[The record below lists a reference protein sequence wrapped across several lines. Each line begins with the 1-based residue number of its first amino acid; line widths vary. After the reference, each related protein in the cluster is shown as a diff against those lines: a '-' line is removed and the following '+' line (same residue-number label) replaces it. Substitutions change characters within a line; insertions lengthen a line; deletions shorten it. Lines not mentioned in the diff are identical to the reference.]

1 MGIYDMLY
9 DWQKKIVDT
18 YLNKQSYGIWLKCGL
33 GKTPIS
39 LAFAEQLQC
48 DKIIVVSINAKAT
61 EDINVKGSFLWWLDK
76 SQTKYI
82 TYDKSNNLLL
92 EANEKPNKH
101 DAVLTNNPECYIINY
116 EALYNRKQTSKKD
129 KRLTLK
135 DDLINFISNAR
146 GQRVALILDE
156 SHRIKDIN
164 SLACKSVYKIK
175 ELCEYLNIDL
185 HCYLLS
191 GTPWSAGF
199 EDLYAQLKLLGCT
212 WSKTMFLDTFCIRGH
227 YPSLASWQQP
237 IVGYKNIELLF
248 ELIHKYAITIE
259 TESVIK
265 LPEQIFV
272 DIEIPQSEYFK
283 VFLSETMKTDAVL
296 EICKNNNITLDSS
309 VWDTSKKTMLN
320 PFYSN
325 LDYPNNRWIADTPSL
340 MYLRSRQLSI
350 GFMGNTEEYKYYDT
364 SRLEKLK
371 EFLQANEDNY
381 ILFYNFDAELFEVF
395 MICQELGYNIDV
407 YNGNIKSLKNYD
419 YYEMHEETR
428 LTNKKNI
435 IISNYASGSTGK
447 NWQLYN
453 KIIMFSIPLYKDYE
467 QSLARIHRNG
477 QKETCVYYRFIGN
490 NYIDKA
496 MMKALNE
503 NKEYDQNMFN
513 SDLKRIKKIMS
524 V

>member
-76 SQTKYI
+76 SETDYI

-146 GQRVALILDE
+146 GKRVALILDE
-156 SHRIKDIN
+156 SHKIKDIN

-199 EDLYAQLKLLGCT
+199 EEK
-212 WSKTMFLDTFCIRGH
+212 IRE
-227 YPSLASWQQP
+227 
-237 IVGYKNIELLF
+237 EL
-248 ELIHKYAITIE
+248 
-259 TESVIK
+259 
-265 LPEQIFV
+265 
-272 DIEIPQSEYFK
+272 
-283 VFLSETMKTDAVL
+283 
-296 EICKNNNITLDSS
+296 
-309 VWDTSKKTMLN
+309 
-320 PFYSN
+320 
-325 LDYPNNRWIADTPSL
+325 
-340 MYLRSRQLSI
+340 
-350 GFMGNTEEYKYYDT
+350 
-364 SRLEKLK
+364 
-371 EFLQANEDNY
+371 
-381 ILFYNFDAELFEVF
+381 
-395 MICQELGYNIDV
+395 
-407 YNGNIKSLKNYD
+407 
-419 YYEMHEETR
+419 
-428 LTNKKNI
+428 
-435 IISNYASGSTGK
+435 
-447 NWQLYN
+447 
-453 KIIMFSIPLYKDYE
+453 
-467 QSLARIHRNG
+467 
-477 QKETCVYYRFIGN
+477 
-490 NYIDKA
+490 
-496 MMKALNE
+496 
-503 NKEYDQNMFN
+503 
-513 SDLKRIKKIMS
+513 
-524 V
+524 